1 MMKIDEFTLYF
12 LARLTKVQRVIDLN
26 NRNNV
31 IIDIPANYKDIIED
45 ILNSNES
52 WKEEFSVLIDMDEY
66 FKDHYA
72 WEKKFAISL
81 EKTLTILGKRV
92 DYDFHFF

>member
-52 WKEEFSVLIDMDEY
+52 WKEEFSVLIDMDESDSRLSIY
-66 FKDHYA
+66 KG
-72 WEKKFAISL
+72 L
-81 EKTLTILGKRV
+81 
-92 DYDFHFF
+92 

>member
-1 MMKIDEFTLYF
+1 MKIDEFTLYF

-31 IIDIPANYKDIIED
+31 IIDIPVNYKEIIED

-52 WKEEFSVLIDMDEY
+52 WKEEFSVLIDIDEY
-66 FKDHYA
+66 FKDHYY
-72 WEKKFAISL
+72 IPHSHL
-81 EKTLTILGKRV
+81 
-92 DYDFHFF
+92 HFSIKDKYCQITCQYSNFKII

>member
-31 IIDIPANYKDIIED
+31 IIDIPANYKDVRAKNITQHQADIIKNHLVGVVVMQQFIYLSCFVQQLYTHD
-45 ILNSNES
+45 
-52 WKEEFSVLIDMDEY
+52 
-66 FKDHYA
+66 
-72 WEKKFAISL
+72 
-81 EKTLTILGKRV
+81 LTPRT
-92 DYDFHFF
+92 